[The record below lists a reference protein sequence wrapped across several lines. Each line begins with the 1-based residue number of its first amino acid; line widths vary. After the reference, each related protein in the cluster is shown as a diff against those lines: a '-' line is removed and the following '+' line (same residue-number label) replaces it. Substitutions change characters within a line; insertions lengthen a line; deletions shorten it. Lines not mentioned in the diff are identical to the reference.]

1 MLVTWLAQRSNSM
14 SWSKLIIID
23 KSLVL
28 SSPDCPSRLGKCR
41 PLLASVAVYRCVY
54 RGLEG
59 KGIHPFFRSFISSC
73 LRFSLNKY
81 FHKIRWFFVGVVF
94 SAITLVITTTR
105 SSLQASISSADDQV
119 ALALTFE
126 RCLWKRRRL
135 NNLDRILCIFYF
147 RFFICNLGTSF
158 IIILLPFAKKWL

>member
-73 LRFSLNKY
+73 LRFSLNNY
-81 FHKIRWFFVGVVF
+81 FDEIRWFSVGVVF
-94 SAITLVITTTR
+94 PVTTSVIATTR
-105 SSLQASISSADDQV
+105 SLLQASISSTDGQV
-119 ALALTFE
+119 ALAPTFE
-126 RCLWKRRRL
+126 RCLWRRRL
-135 NNLDRILCIFYF
+135 KSQDRILCIFYF
-147 RFFICNLGTSF
+147 RFFRVKFGDVLYRVLI
-158 IIILLPFAKKWL
+158 